1 MFRRI
6 FIAWLLLVAAVAG
19 SASIAGAAS
28 SDESSMVA
36 LINAERVANGQNTL
50 QVYWDL
56 TDDARAWTAAMIGA
70 GEISHNPNLAGVT
83 SGWSSL
89 GENVG
94 VGPNVDRLHSAFM
107 ASSGHRANILGN
119 YNYIGIGADRAPDGN
134 LYITVVFMLGPD
146 GLVSPPTTTAPP
158 TTTTTTTAPG
168 ATTTTTAPPPAAT
181 TTTTAPPTTTTTTGP
196 GSTATTVPPSASKA
210 APTTST
216 TQPRTASAAPT
227 PFFADQTA
235 TVSAGHLSIHQ
246 RVVYPCTEGMILAP
260 TSRIFCVV

>member
-6 FIAWLLLVAAVAG
+6 FIAWLLLAVAVVG
-19 SASIAGAAS
+19 SAGIAGAAS

-56 TDDARAWTAAMIGA
+56 TDDARAWTAVMIGA

-107 ASSGHRANILGN
+107 DSSGHRANILGN

-146 GLVSPPTTTAPP
+146 GLVSPPTTTTTAPP
-158 TTTTTTTAPG
+158 TTTTTTGPG

-181 TTTTAPPTTTTTTGP
+181 TTTTAPPTT
-196 GSTATTVPPSASKA
+196 
-210 APTTST
+210 ST

-227 PFFADQTA
+227 PFFADA

>member
-6 FIAWLLLVAAVAG
+6 FIAWLLLAVAVVG
-19 SASIAGAAS
+19 SAGIAGAAS

-56 TDDARAWTAAMIGA
+56 TDDARAWTAVMIAA

-146 GLVSPPTTTAPP
+146 GLVSPPTTTTTAPP
-158 TTTTTTTAPG
+158 TTTTTTTA
-168 ATTTTTAPPPAAT
+168 PAAT

-196 GSTATTVPPSASKA
+196 GSTATTVPPSTSKA
-210 APTTST
+210 SPTTST
-216 TQPRTASAAPT
+216 TQPRTASAAPI

-246 RVVYPCTEGMILAP
+246 RAVYPCTEGMILAP